1 MLFTISNQNTPGNR
15 FIPAILVSYT
25 YQTMSRLPLNTL
37 LVFRAVAETQN
48 LRAAADAMHLT
59 HSAVSQ
65 QIRLLE
71 TRLGYDLF
79 DRRGRRVVLNAAGTA
94 LLHSVRTALAILDE
108 GVQAGAMASGSAGQ
122 RLRISVLPSFAQRW
136 LLPRMA
142 RWRERHPDLALE
154 IETSQQVADLQRDGF
169 HAALRQGLGN
179 WPGLEAERL
188 FDGSM
193 QMILVASPAIA
204 RRLAGA
210 GPQAYLDEPL
220 LGESGLWEHW
230 FAAAGLQRKVTPV
243 AVFNDAGL
251 LLSAVEQGLGLAVV
265 RELLAADALRDGQLV
280 RLSPIAVEYESARA
294 YHLVYPPALR
304 DWPPLTAL
312 RAWIH
317 EELESSRAALR
328 KQDGRRPAL
337 SRARPPA

>member
-1 MLFTISNQNTPGNR
+1 MT
-15 FIPAILVSYT
+15 
-25 YQTMSRLPLNTL
+25 RLPLNTL
-37 LVFRAVAETQN
+37 PVFRAVAETQN
-48 LRAAADAMHLT
+48 LRAAAEALHLT

-71 TRLGYDLF
+71 TRLGHELF
-79 DRRGRRVVLNAAGTA
+79 ERRGRRVVLNASGAA
-94 LLHSVRTALAILDE
+94 LLRNVQSALSLLDE
-108 GVQAGAMASGSAGQ
+108 GVQAAAAAACTTAQ

-136 LLPRMA
+136 LLPRMG

-169 HAALRQGLGN
+169 HAALRQGQGD
-179 WPGLEAERL
+179 WPGLAAERL
-188 FDGSM
+188 FDGSTS
-193 QMILVASPAIA
+193 MILVACPAAA

-210 GPQAYLDEPL
+210 SPQAYLDEPL

-230 FAAAGLQRKVTPV
+230 LAAAGLRRKVTPV

-265 RELLAADALRDGQLV
+265 RELLAADALRDGRLV
-280 RLSPIAVEYESARA
+280 RLSPIAVEYENARA

-304 DWPPLTAL
+304 DWAPLAAL
-312 RAWIH
+312 RDWIH
-317 EELESSRAALR
+317 EELEISRSELRDYAASSS
-328 KQDGRRPAL
+328 G
-337 SRARPPA
+337 

>member
-1 MLFTISNQNTPGNR
+1 MLTSM
-15 FIPAILVSYT
+15 A
-25 YQTMSRLPLNTL
+25 RLPLNTL
-37 LVFRAVAETQN
+37 PVFRVVAETQN
-48 LRAAADAMHLT
+48 LRAAAEALHLT

-71 TRLGYDLF
+71 TRLGYEVF
-79 DRRGRRVVLNAAGTA
+79 DRRGRRVVLNGAGAA
-94 LLHSVRTALAILDE
+94 LLRAVQGAMALLDE
-108 GVQAGAMASGSAGQ
+108 GVQAAAAAAGTTEQ

-136 LLPRMA
+136 LLPRMGS
-142 RWRERHPDLALE
+142 WRERHPDLALE

-179 WPGLEAERL
+179 WPGLAAERL

-193 QMILVASPAIA
+193 SMILVASPAMA

-210 GPQAYLDEPL
+210 PPDAYLNEPL

-230 FAAAGLQRKVTPV
+230 FAAAGLRRKVTPV

-304 DWPPLTAL
+304 DWPPLAAL
-312 RAWIH
+312 RSWIH

-328 KQDGRRPAL
+328 QRDR
-337 SRARPPA
+337 

>member
-1 MLFTISNQNTPGNR
+1 M
-15 FIPAILVSYT
+15 A
-25 YQTMSRLPLNTL
+25 RLPLNTL
-37 LVFRAVAETQN
+37 PVFRVVAETQN
-48 LRAAADAMHLT
+48 LRAAAEALHLT

-71 TRLGYDLF
+71 TRLGYEVF
-79 DRRGRRVVLNAAGTA
+79 DRRGRRVVLNGAGAA
-94 LLHSVRTALAILDE
+94 LLRAVQGAMALLDE
-108 GVQAGAMASGSAGQ
+108 GVQAAAAAAGTTEQ

-136 LLPRMA
+136 LLPRMGS
-142 RWRERHPDLALE
+142 WRERHPDLALE

-179 WPGLEAERL
+179 WPGLAAERL

-193 QMILVASPAIA
+193 SMILVASPAMA

-210 GPQAYLDEPL
+210 PPDAYLNEPL

-230 FAAAGLQRKVTPV
+230 FAAAGLRRKVTPV

-304 DWPPLTAL
+304 DWPPLAAL
-312 RAWIH
+312 RSWIH

-328 KQDGRRPAL
+328 QRDR
-337 SRARPPA
+337 

>member
-1 MLFTISNQNTPGNR
+1 M
-15 FIPAILVSYT
+15 A
-25 YQTMSRLPLNTL
+25 RLPLNTL
-37 LVFRAVAETQN
+37 PVFRVVAETQN
-48 LRAAADAMHLT
+48 LRAAAEVLHLT

-71 TRLGYDLF
+71 TRLGYEVF
-79 DRRGRRVVLNAAGTA
+79 DRRGRRVVLNGAGAA
-94 LLHSVRTALAILDE
+94 LLRAVQGAMALLDE
-108 GVQAGAMASGSAGQ
+108 GVQAAAAAAGTTEQ

-136 LLPRMA
+136 LLPRMG

-193 QMILVASPAIA
+193 SMILVASPAIA

-210 GPQAYLDEPL
+210 LPDTYLNEPL

-230 FAAAGLQRKVTPV
+230 FAAAGLRRKVTPV

-280 RLSPIAVEYESARA
+280 QLSPIAVEYESARA

-304 DWPPLTAL
+304 DWAPLTAL
-312 RAWIH
+312 RTWIH

-328 KQDGRRPAL
+328 RQER
-337 SRARPPA
+337 

>member
-1 MLFTISNQNTPGNR
+1 M
-15 FIPAILVSYT
+15 A
-25 YQTMSRLPLNTL
+25 RLPLNTL
-37 LVFRAVAETQN
+37 PVFRLVAETQN
-48 LRAAADAMHLT
+48 LRAAAEALHLT

-71 TRLGYDLF
+71 TRLGYEVF
-79 DRRGRRVVLNAAGTA
+79 DRRGRRVVLNGAGAA
-94 LLHSVRTALAILDE
+94 LLRAVQGAMALLDE
-108 GVQAGAMASGSAGQ
+108 GVQAAAAAAGTTSQ
-122 RLRISVLPSFAQRW
+122 RLRMSVLPSFAQRW
-136 LLPRMA
+136 LLPRMGS
-142 RWRERHPDLALE
+142 WRERHPDLALE

-179 WPGLEAERL
+179 WPGLAAERL

-193 QMILVASPAIA
+193 SMILVASPAVA

-210 GPQAYLDEPL
+210 PPDAYLNEPL

-230 FAAAGLQRKVTPV
+230 FAAAGLRRKVTPV

-304 DWPPLTAL
+304 DWPPLAAL
-312 RAWIH
+312 RSWIH

-328 KQDGRRPAL
+328 QQDRQT
-337 SRARPPA
+337 